1 MWQTSES
8 FEREKKWLETFLSRS
23 DDVSCTNLGR
33 KGHVYVGKIDGE
45 RH

>member
-23 DDVSCTNLGR
+23 DVSCTNLGR